1 MSNKLSVKNN
11 TGTVISPG
19 KMHAGQIRAYW
30 ALQPHRYKILRCGRR
45 FGKTEF
51 AKIWIGQGLL
61 QGWECAWLAPQHKIW
76 SEAYMEIKGT
86 LRPLWESGSMGSS
99 VIRLKNRGRL
109 DFWTLGNQIAGRS
122 RRYRRV
128 VIDEAAFA
136 KNGDNKVDGSM
147 MEIWEKAIKPTLFDY
162 GGEVLICS
170 NSAGKNPDNFFYNIC
185 TDPNYG
191 FGEFHATTMDN
202 PTLPKPEPE
211 ESKAVWSE
219 RRKQF
224 ITELIRDNDPLVY
237 QQEYLAEF
245 VDWAGVAF
253 FGREKLLEDGRPVP
267 SPTNCDGV
275 FAVIDTASKTG
286 TDHDATAVTFFA
298 IDKLSR
304 RAPLLILDWDIAQI
318 EGALLETLAAD
329 GI

>member
-11 TGTVISPG
+11 TETAISLVT
-19 KMHAGQIRAYW
+19 MHPGQIRAYW
-30 ALQPHRYKILRCGRR
+30 ALKPYRYKILRCGRR

-76 SEAYMEIKGT
+76 SDAYMEIKGM

-99 VIRLKNRGRL
+99 VIRLKNGGRL
-109 DFWTLGNQIAGRS
+109 AFGTWGNETAGRS

-162 GGEVLICS
+162 GGEVLVCS

-185 TDPNYG
+185 TDPQYG
-191 FGEFHATTMDN
+191 FHEFHSTTLDN
-202 PTLPKPEPE
+202 PLLPKRLQN
-211 ESKAVWSE
+211 ESLEAWQ
-219 RRKQF
+219 RRRAQVQAD
-224 ITELIRDNDPLVY
+224 LIRDNDPLVY
-237 QQEYLAEF
+237 AQEYLAQF
-245 VDWAGVAF
+245 VDW
-253 FGREKLLEDGRPVP
+253 
-267 SPTNCDGV
+267 S
-275 FAVIDTASKTG
+275 
-286 TDHDATAVTFFA
+286 
-298 IDKLSR
+298 
-304 RAPLLILDWDIAQI
+304 
-318 EGALLETLAAD
+318 
-329 GI
+329 

>member
-1 MSNKLSVKNN
+1 MSNRSSVKN
-11 TGTVISPG
+11 TTETVISLG
-19 KMHAGQIRAYW
+19 RMHPGQIRAYW
-30 ALQPHRYKILRCGRR
+30 ALQPHRYKILRCGWR

-76 SEAYMEIKGT
+76 SEAYMEIKAT

-191 FGEFHATTMDN
+191 FGEFRATTMDN
-202 PTLPKPEPE
+202 PTLPKPDPE
-211 ESKAVWSE
+211 ESRADWSG

-224 ITELIRDNDPLVY
+224 IAGLIRDNDPLVY
-237 QQEYLAEF
+237 AQEYLAEF
-245 VDWAGVAF
+245 VDWAGVGF
-253 FGREKLLEDGRPVP
+253 FARERVLDNGQPVP
-267 SPTNCDGV
+267 YPARHRGYYRSAFPGTREGR
-275 FAVIDTASKTG
+275 TASAERCCTG
-286 TDHDATAVTFFA
+286 RSMAFSPRSIRSTY
-298 IDKLSR
+298 
-304 RAPLLILDWDIAQI
+304 
-318 EGALLETLAAD
+318 AAACRNSSTMS
-329 GI
+329 GP

>member
-11 TGTVISPG
+11 TETTISLGT
-19 KMHAGQIRAYW
+19 MHPGQIRAYW

-76 SEAYMEIKGT
+76 SEAYMEIKGM

-109 DFWTLGNQIAGRS
+109 DFWTLGNEIAGRS

-185 TDPNYG
+185 TDPSSG

-202 PTLPKPEPE
+202 PTLPKPDPE
-211 ESKAVWSE
+211 ESKADWSE
-219 RRKQF
+219 RREQF

-237 QQEYLAEF
+237 QQE
-245 VDWAGVAF
+245 
-253 FGREKLLEDGRPVP
+253 
-267 SPTNCDGV
+267 
-275 FAVIDTASKTG
+275 
-286 TDHDATAVTFFA
+286 
-298 IDKLSR
+298 
-304 RAPLLILDWDIAQI
+304 
-318 EGALLETLAAD
+318 
-329 GI
+329 

>member
-1 MSNKLSVKNN
+1 VAARSVS
-11 TGTVISPG
+11 I
-19 KMHAGQIRAYW
+19 
-30 ALQPHRYKILRCGRR
+30 HRHPPARSAAI
-45 FGKTEF
+45 
-51 AKIWIGQGLL
+51 
-61 QGWECAWLAPQHKIW
+61 
-76 SEAYMEIKGT
+76 
-86 LRPLWESGSMGSS
+86 
-99 VIRLKNRGRL
+99 

-202 PTLPKPEPE
+202 PTLPKPGAD

-219 RRKQF
+219 RRERF
-224 ITELIRDNDPLVY
+224 LAELIKDNDPLVY

-253 FGREKLLEDGRPVP
+253 FARFGWRMDRGQELRNYLV
-267 SPTNCDGV
+267 
-275 FAVIDTASKTG
+275 TAG
-286 TDHDATAVTFFA
+286 YPQAMAGNRH
-298 IDKLSR
+298 
-304 RAPLLILDWDIAQI
+304 
-318 EGALLETLAAD
+318 
-329 GI
+329 